1 MSKKIEEAVR
11 KFQNGFSCSQSVFS
25 TFSEDYGLNS
35 KTALKIASA
44 FSGGIGHLGET
55 CGVVTGAFMVIGLK
69 HGKGRALS
77 MRENAVIDKLIV
89 RFINE
94 FKKRNG
100 SIICKELL
108 DYSVPLPSEKQQSVS
123 SSRCSKFV
131 RDSVEIL
138 EEIL

>member
-1 MSKKIEEAVR
+1 MSKKVDEAVR
-11 KFQNGFSCSQSVFS
+11 KFQRGFSCSQSIFS

-35 KTALKIASA
+35 ETALKIASA

-77 MRENAVIDKLIV
+77 MSENAVIDELII
-89 RFINE
+89 RFIEE
-94 FKKRNG
+94 FKRRNG

-108 DYSVPLPSEKQQSVS
+108 DYSVSLPSENPQGVS

-131 RDSVEIL
+131 RDSAEIL